1 MPLGIKLVTEI
12 KRFPPPPKK
21 TATARTCLTMHMR
34 AAFLTQRRARDSNPQ
49 PVSRHHISSVAASQ
63 FAYPPNCL
71 LSIYRISICARIN
84 RCSSVRLPLRASV
97 YKMSTPSSRAAIQQI
112 ATDSS
117 VALRPNLWMVGR
129 RVLFRLSTL
138 DWPNVCSRSL
148 TTNRRDAARKKS
160 PATSAAELGVV
171 RSIGFLCVATPH
183 GFGDVS

>member
-12 KRFPPPPKK
+12 KRFPPPQKIRNSP
-21 TATARTCLTMHMR
+21 HMPEH
-34 AAFLTQRRARDSNPQ
+34 AHASCILTQRRARDSNPQ
-49 PVSRHHISSVAASQ
+49 PVARHHISSVAASQ

-97 YKMSTPSSRAAIQQI
+97 YKMSTPSSRAATQQI